1 MKRADLRDIVAGV
14 LEVDPNSL
22 GPSVDL
28 NAIDTYD
35 SVSVLT
41 LMIAL
46 DEQAG
51 IKISPADAS
60 AVRYFGDIE
69 RLAKKQGIDLVEE

>member
-1 MKRADLRDIVAGV
+1 MTRADLKAIVAGV
-14 LEVDPNSL
+14 LEIEPGLLAAETEFNSIE
-22 GPSVDL
+22 SF
-28 NAIDTYD
+28 D

-51 IKISPADAS
+51 IRISPGEAS
-60 AVRYFGDIE
+60 TLRSYRDIE
-69 RLAKKQGIDLVEE
+69 RAAARQGIELEE

>member
-1 MKRADLRDIVAGV
+1 VRRVDLRAIVAGI
-14 LEVDPNSL
+14 LEVDPSSLVADAVLNS
-22 GPSVDL
+22 
-28 NAIDTYD
+28 IDNYD

-51 IKISPADAS
+51 IKISPADAN
-60 AVRYFGDIE
+60 ALRFYGDIE
-69 RLAKKQGIDLVEE
+69 RIAEKQGIELVE

>member
-1 MKRADLRDIVAGV
+1 MTRADLRAIVAGV
-14 LEVDPNSL
+14 LEIEPGLLEAETEL
-22 GPSVDL
+22 GS
-28 NAIDTYD
+28 IESFD

-51 IKISPADAS
+51 IRISPSEAS
-60 AVRYFGDIE
+60 ALRSYGDIE
-69 RLAKKQGIDLVEE
+69 RAAARQGIALEE